1 MSTLKQKKLAQEI
14 VNNLSKE
21 EPLNKQQ
28 LVVSS
33 GYSEAS
39 AKSSAHLILEQKGVQ
54 DELKALGFDEETA
67 KTVVGN
73 ILLNEEERAND
84 RLKAAE
90 MVFKVHGS
98 YAPEK
103 QINLNV
109 AVDADEEVREAARLL
124 NEIHRGTS

>member
-21 EPLNKQQ
+21 EPLNKQE

-54 DELKALGFDEETA
+54 DELKALGFDEDTA
-67 KTVVGN
+67 KSVVGN
-73 ILLNEEERAND
+73 ILVDEKVAPKD
-84 RLKAAE
+84 RLRAASE
-90 MVFKVHGS
+90 VFKVHGS

-109 AVDADEEVREAARLL
+109 EVEADENVREAARLL
-124 NEIHRGTS
+124 NDSYRL